1 MGKEELE
8 EIAKRKMQIIAQK
21 VKEELPNGFGFVV
34 LAFEFNAVPNTAQMM
49 YVSNANRNDVEKAME
64 EWIYNLIYLIYLKF
78 MKCQKNKIKWRV
90 IQMIYEFEMLGDV
103 VGKARPRMNTRTGRA
118 YTPTNTK
125 NYEYFLR
132 QWFIREYPNFTTI
145 ESRVKVTIIAYFGIP
160 KSTSKKK
167 EAEMLANIIS
177 PTKKPDADN
186 IVKIVLDAMNKF
198 AFKDDTQV
206 TKLEIEKKYSRTPRI
221 YVKIEEY

>member
-1 MGKEELE
+1 M
-8 EIAKRKMQIIAQK
+8 
-21 VKEELPNGFGFVV
+21 
-34 LAFEFNAVPNTAQMM
+34 
-49 YVSNANRNDVEKAME
+49 
-64 EWIYNLIYLIYLKF
+64 
-78 MKCQKNKIKWRV
+78 
-90 IQMIYEFEMLGDV
+90 YEFEMIGEP

-125 NYEYFLR
+125 LYEYSLR
-132 QWFIREYPNFTTI
+132 QWFIREYPYFVPI

-167 EAEMLANIIS
+167 TAEMLAGNIS

-186 IVKIVLDAMNKF
+186 IIKIVLDAMNNF

-206 TKLEIEKKYSRTPRI
+206 TKLEIEKKYDNTPRI
-221 YVKIEEY
+221 YIKVEEY